1 MPPSVYGSRSLQL
14 NCLPKSGG
22 QSRSIATPRLQQFL
36 HRRRGIVAPRGNSLF
51 PDGASTVSIGC
62 IMLGRRHVVPRSS
75 TGTHEYILNQVLAK
89 RKGDDMSWW
98 STFSLEGRTAL
109 ITGGSR
115 GIGRA
120 IAELFAQ
127 AGAHVIVTSR
137 NSADLDQVVA
147 SIREGGGVAD
157 AIPAHVG
164 KTDDVEALL
173 RELAKRSLDVDVLV
187 NNAAISPVVDGSFSD
202 TSVDLWQK
210 IMDVNLRGPF
220 LLTRRI
226 GAAMAERGAGSIVNI
241 SSTGASR
248 TSPLIGAY
256 CISKSGL
263 NTLTEVFAKELGA
276 KGVRVNTLTCGLV
289 ETAMGDWTIKND
301 AAYQFCLNMTPLA
314 RHAQPCEIARAALF
328 LASDAAGFVTG
339 TNLAVDGGSG
349 I

>member
-1 MPPSVYGSRSLQL
+1 
-14 NCLPKSGG
+14 
-22 QSRSIATPRLQQFL
+22 
-36 HRRRGIVAPRGNSLF
+36 
-51 PDGASTVSIGC
+51 
-62 IMLGRRHVVPRSS
+62 
-75 TGTHEYILNQVLAK
+75 
-89 RKGDDMSWW
+89 MSWW

-164 KTDDVEALL
+164 KTADVEALL